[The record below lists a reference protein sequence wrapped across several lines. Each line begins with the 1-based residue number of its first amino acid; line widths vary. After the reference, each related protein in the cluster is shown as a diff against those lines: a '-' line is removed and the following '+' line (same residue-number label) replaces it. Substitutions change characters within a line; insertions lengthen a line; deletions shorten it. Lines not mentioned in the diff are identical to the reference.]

1 MLSKRM
7 PPSNIDPS
15 ERGSF
20 ILLARTVSAVHPI
33 PDDVLP

>member
-1 MLSKRM
+1 M

-20 ILLARTVSAVHPI
+20 ILLAGNVSAMHPI
-33 PDDVLP
+33 PDDFQP